1 MAPAQRE
8 PVVVAGTTQSLQA
21 HFCPLPATN
30 WATRAYH
37 ACESLPSRYMVATDI
52 YAAIVVSDYLYVDGG
67 EVAIGEKP
75 YPTNGSVPNP
85 TYDPL
90 ARFVPTSGLLTY
102 NFRNETWAN
111 VTNTPYVSVL
121 KAIEWSGMKL
131 PPSGP
136 NGLMVVTGGQTL
148 DLMSYTPG
156 GQERTMA

>member
-90 ARFVPTSGLLTY
+90 ARKSLYLRAGESKVGQKTSGGSQARLPALC
-102 NFRNETWAN
+102 
-111 VTNTPYVSVL
+111 SIVL
-121 KAIEWSGMKL
+121 RW
-131 PPSGP
+131 
-136 NGLMVVTGGQTL
+136 
-148 DLMSYTPG
+148 DLWLHK
-156 GQERTMA
+156 